1 VETRLNQRGE
11 ALPLGAPDNVLMSAE
26 ENDQAGEQQGFSQ
39 LSRGRQI
46 GIVIYLG
53 SWWAGLSIGAV
64 ALLADQGLDAIYAIP
79 IGISIG
85 TIASLMIAL
94 AVAKGWTSEGS

>member
-1 VETRLNQRGE
+1 
-11 ALPLGAPDNVLMSAE
+11 MSAE
-26 ENDQAGEQQGFSQ
+26 ENDQAGEQQQGFSQ

-46 GIVIYLG
+46 GIVIYLA